1 MNAQKKLTHGLW
13 GILAICIL
21 AGICFIRPVKVEAAP
36 FKAGGSYMGERT
48 KVGKYYLWDTSDNTL
63 RVSTSKTGKGKVI
76 ARASKGRTI
85 GGYVSDGAT
94 VYYPEIDTKTST
106 GYIYSIKINGKKR
119 TLIGKV
125 KKIFGGILAC
135 NSGNLYIGCNDHSDG
150 SYDTYR
156 LNTKTK
162 KGKTVLKN
170 AAPIVPG
177 TQYKHYIIFVGAP
190 HGNSG
195 WSYDAY
201 IFNCKTE
208 KAVKISSKALGGT
221 PDFSSG
227 KVYFAEYID
236 GKSVRIKCCSPAGKS
251 KKTLVKK
258 LSADLIGEINAKY
271 VYYMKGNKYYRYSIK
286 TKKSKKISKSKYQW

>member
-1 MNAQKKLTHGLW
+1 M
-13 GILAICIL
+13 
-21 AGICFIRPVKVEAAP
+21 
-36 FKAGGSYMGERT
+36 
-48 KVGKYYLWDTSDNTL
+48 TL
-63 RVSTSKTGKGKVI
+63 
-76 ARASKGRTI
+76 
-85 GGYVSDGAT
+85 
-94 VYYPEIDTKTST
+94 
-106 GYIYSIKINGKKR
+106 
-119 TLIGKV
+119 
-125 KKIFGGILAC
+125 ILAC

-208 KAVKISSKALGGT
+208 KAVKIIFRKSIFCRIYRRKVCQNKMLQSGRKKQSNKALGGT
-221 PDFSSG
+221 LDF
-227 KVYFAEYID
+227 
-236 GKSVRIKCCSPAGKS
+236 
-251 KKTLVKK
+251 KTLVKK
-258 LSADLIGEINAKY
+258 LSANLIGEINAKY